1 MKRAVVTI
9 EGVSPLLMNP
19 MNEETL
25 MGILT
30 GTSVKVPR
38 DLTPVQICERKLYKG
53 ENGELG
59 IPAVNLFS
67 SLAEAGRKVKNGK
80 TQISTA
86 TSTTLPSFLEI
97 EELFLPFSA
106 EAGWV
111 PDLRRGVS
119 NSGANKV
126 AVAIVRPRF
135 DLWELKITIGIDDT
149 VVDESVV
156 RELFRIA
163 GTSVGLCDFRPAKK
177 GQFGRFTVSDWKS
190 LD

>member
-9 EGVSPLLMNP
+9 EGISPLLMNP
-19 MNEETL
+19 MSEETL

-30 GTSVKVPR
+30 GTSARVPKDR
-38 DLTPVQICERKLYKG
+38 TPQQICETKLYKG
-53 ENGELG
+53 PNDELG
-59 IPAVNLFS
+59 IPAINLFS
-67 SLAEAGRKVKNGK
+67 ALAEAGRKVKNGK
-80 TQISTA
+80 AQISTA
-86 TSTTLPSFLEI
+86 TSTTLPSFLDL
-97 EELFLPFSA
+97 EELFLPFTA

-135 DLWELKITIGIDDT
+135 DLWELKVTIGFDDT
-149 VVDESVV
+149 VVDESIV
-156 RELFRIA
+156 RELFRVA
-163 GTSVGLCDFRPAKK
+163 GTSIGLCDFRPAKK
-177 GQFGRFTVSDWKS
+177 GQFGRFTVTDWKL